1 MWNCFPGKDS
11 TIVLENDRRPNLT
24 VVKRDADCGA
34 PIADTVFLVEAAD
47 GHSVDEIRTGPDGS
61 ATLENLLPGV
71 YQISEKSVPS
81 PYLMDA
87 EPQLVTLY
95 PNRDHTVYFEKSQ
108 GAHHRDHQ
116 GKFHHP

>member
-1 MWNCFPGKDS
+1 M
-11 TIVLENDRRPNLT
+11 
-24 VVKRDADCGA
+24 VKRDADSGA

-47 GHSVDEIRTGPDGS
+47 GHSVDEIRTGPDGI

-81 PYLMDA
+81 PYLLDA

-95 PNRDHTVYFEKSQ
+95 PNRDHTVYFENHK
-108 GAHHRDHQ
+108 APTIEII
-116 GKFHHP
+116 KEK